1 MGPKLQE
8 TWSIRKGICYC
19 QSHCRTSRS
28 ASRYRRAGFEV
39 IDLLSRKRTEVKGG
53 LKGGLSALGVVWIVS
68 GDEPRNGLGVGLV
81 SLRYVQFDKIGM

>member
-1 MGPKLQE
+1 M
-8 TWSIRKGICYC
+8 
-19 QSHCRTSRS
+19 
-28 ASRYRRAGFEV
+28 